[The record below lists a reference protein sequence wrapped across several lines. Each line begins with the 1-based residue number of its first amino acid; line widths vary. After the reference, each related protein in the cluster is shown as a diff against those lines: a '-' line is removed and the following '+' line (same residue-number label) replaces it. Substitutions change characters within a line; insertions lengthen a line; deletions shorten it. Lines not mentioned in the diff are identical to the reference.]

1 MTECYDFTYL
11 RLIMFEVYF
20 LIVVMKS
27 AKHLKQQINTEI
39 HMLAANLASSM
50 SNLICSLLS
59 PTPCFGGNFICYQN
73 TYFKEI
79 AESSHSIPKSVN
91 VNLQKRFSHIT
102 TVPFT
107 YKQFIICN
115 PIFKIIKIIFAAV
128 CSNRDLV
135 LVWLLQ
141 LFKKI
146 SKSLLIQKSP
156 LCIFF
161 FFVLQVDSE
170 NSSQFLQNVPHSSQP

>member
-11 RLIMFEVYF
+11 LLIMFEVYF
-20 LIVVMKS
+20 LIFVMKS

-50 SNLICSLLS
+50 SNLICSLSS

-102 TVPFT
+102 TMPFT
-107 YKQFIICN
+107 YKQFIMCN
-115 PIFKIIKIIFAAV
+115 PRPQLHFQNYQNYFCSCLLKQRSGPCLAV
-128 CSNRDLV
+128 TA
-135 LVWLLQ
+135 LQ
-141 LFKKI
+141 KNL
-146 SKSLLIQKSP
+146 
-156 LCIFF
+156 
-161 FFVLQVDSE
+161 
-170 NSSQFLQNVPHSSQP
+170 